1 MRIIG
6 LTGGIGSG
14 KSTVSNYLTQKG
26 FAIID
31 ADKIPRAIVEPESE
45 TLFKLS
51 ECFGSN
57 ILNSD
62 GSLNRKAL
70 AAIAFSSEEQKKK
83 LDGIMLQEIIRII
96 NEKIEYY
103 HTTDE
108 MLIFIDAPLLFEAGL
123 DQQSHEIWVVDAE
136 DELRIERVIRR
147 DGSSREEVLSRM
159 RKQMSREEQYKRADH
174 VLNNSATAEALYAQI
189 DKLLD
194 MK

>member
-31 ADKIPRAIVEPESE
+31 ADKIAREIVEPESE

>member
-31 ADKIPRAIVEPESE
+31 ADKIAREIVEPESE

-62 GSLNRKAL
+62 ESLNRKAL

-83 LDGIMLQEIIRII
+83 LDDIMLQEIIRII

-103 HTTDE
+103 HTTGE